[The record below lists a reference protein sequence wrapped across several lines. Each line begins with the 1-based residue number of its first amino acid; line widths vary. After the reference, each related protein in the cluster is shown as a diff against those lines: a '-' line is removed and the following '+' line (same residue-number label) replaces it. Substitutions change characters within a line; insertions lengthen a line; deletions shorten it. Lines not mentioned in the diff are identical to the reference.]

1 MVAQKEITVGGVA
14 LRRGTWSRRL
24 RGFRHFMLTKP
35 LGATGVIILVTSGFL
50 AMAAPIIAPYDPL
63 KTNVDTILL
72 SPNATYWFGTDELG
86 RDILSRTMYGAR
98 LSMLVGFVGVII
110 AASVGALTGVISAH
124 FGGKLDLVIQRF
136 VDGTTAFPSL
146 LLALALMAAF
156 GPSLN
161 NVIAAVA
168 IVYTPRIAR
177 VVRSSALSIKETPYM
192 EAARAIGATD
202 LRMIFRHVLPN
213 SFAPLIVVSTA
224 LVGFMIIIEASLSF
238 LGVGTPADVISW
250 GSMLSQNAQAYF
262 IVAPWIGIF
271 PGAALTLVV
280 FGMNVLGDSLRDVFD
295 PKLRGR

>member
-1 MVAQKEITVGGVA
+1 VAQKEIIVGQIA
-14 LRRGTWSRRL
+14 LPSDIWSRRL
-24 RGFRHFMLTKP
+24 RGLRHFMLTKP
-35 LGATGVIILVTSGFL
+35 LGATGVIILITAGFL
-50 AMAAPIIAPYDPL
+50 AIAAPVIAPHDPL
-63 KTNVDTILL
+63 LTNADAILL

-86 RDILSRTMYGAR
+86 RDILSRTMYGSGI
-98 LSMLVGFVGVII
+98 SMLVGIVGVLI
-110 AASVGALTGVISAH
+110 AASAGAVIGVISAH
-124 FGGKLDLVIQRF
+124 FGGAIDLVIQRF
-136 VDGTTAFPSL
+136 VDGATAFPSL

-202 LRMIFRHVLPN
+202 LRMIARHILPN

-224 LVGFMIIIEASLSF
+224 LVGLMIIIEASLSF

-262 IVAPWIGIF
+262 ITAPWIGIF

>member
-1 MVAQKEITVGGVA
+1 
-14 LRRGTWSRRL
+14 
-24 RGFRHFMLTKP
+24 MLSKP
-35 LGATGVIILVTSGFL
+35 LGATGVIILVSAGFVSV
-50 AMAAPIIAPYDPL
+50 AAPIIAPHDPL
-63 KTNVDTILL
+63 KTNVDAILQ

-86 RDILSRTMYGAR
+86 RDILSRTMYGTGV
-98 LSMLVGFVGVII
+98 SMKVGLLGVII
-110 AASVGALTGVISAH
+110 AGVAGALIGVTSAH
-124 FGGKLDLVIQRF
+124 LGGKVDLVIQRF

-161 NVIAAVA
+161 NIIAAVA

-177 VVRSSALSIKETPYM
+177 VVRSAALSIKETPYM
-192 EAARAIGATD
+192 EAVTAIGAND
-202 LRMIFRHVLPN
+202 LRIVFRHVLPN

-238 LGVGTPADVISW
+238 LGIGTPVDVISW
-250 GSMLSQNAQAYF
+250 GAMLSQQSQSYF

-280 FGMNVLGDSLRDVFD
+280 FGMNVLGDSLRDILD

>member
-1 MVAQKEITVGGVA
+1 MVQKEIVIEAA
-14 LRRGTWSRRL
+14 LRRNALSRRL
-24 RGFRHFMLTKP
+24 RTFRHFMLNKP
-35 LGATGVIILVTSGFL
+35 LGATGVIILVTAGFL
-50 AMAAPIIAPYDPL
+50 SLAAPIISPHDPL
-63 KTNVDTILL
+63 KTNVDAILQ

-86 RDILSRTMYGAR
+86 RDILSRTMYGAGV
-98 LSMLVGFVGVII
+98 SMKVGLLGVIFAGI
-110 AASVGALTGVISAH
+110 AGALIGVISAH
-124 FGGKLDLVIQRF
+124 LGGKVDLIIQRF

-177 VVRSSALSIKETPYM
+177 VVRSAALSIKETPYM
-192 EAARAIGATD
+192 EAAKAIGATD
-202 LRMIFRHVLPN
+202 LRIVFRHILPN

-238 LGVGTPADVISW
+238 LGIGTPADVISW
-250 GSMLSQNAQAYF
+250 GSMLSQQSQSYF

-280 FGMNVLGDSLRDVFD
+280 FGMNVLGDSLRDVLD

>member
-1 MVAQKEITVGGVA
+1 MVQKEVILGNAA
-14 LRRGTWSRRL
+14 LRRSAWIRRL
-24 RGFRHFMLTKP
+24 RAFRHFMLSKP
-35 LGATGVIILVTSGFL
+35 LGATGVIILVIAGFV
-50 AMAAPIIAPYDPL
+50 AVAAPIIAPHDPL
-63 KTNVDTILL
+63 KTNVDAILQ

-86 RDILSRTMYGAR
+86 RDILSRTMYGTGV
-98 LSMLVGFVGVII
+98 SMKVGLLGVII
-110 AASVGALTGVISAH
+110 AGVAGALIGVTSAH
-124 FGGKLDLVIQRF
+124 LGGKVDLIIQRF

-161 NVIAAVA
+161 NIIAAVA

-177 VVRSSALSIKETPYM
+177 VVRSAALSIKETPYM
-192 EAARAIGATD
+192 EAVTAIGAND
-202 LRMIFRHVLPN
+202 LRIVFRHVLPN

-238 LGVGTPADVISW
+238 LGIGTPADVISW
-250 GSMLSQNAQAYF
+250 GAMLSQQSQSYF

-280 FGMNVLGDSLRDVFD
+280 FGMNVLGDSLRDILD